1 MASREVPIRK
11 SDSLEI
17 WPYFPEIFRR
27 LPIAYG
33 ETIRNIHSDNPLSGN
48 TSHNPDG
55 LQATFNSL
63 KQDEDG
69 AAEWI
74 RCEQLRATKRLEA
87 LHQRLIGGCALAGSI
102 INSKPTHSTVARRI
116 DMPRETTKFA
126 HTTPYAERHIADAV
140 STNLPHTPLVFNP
153 ADCPIINLAEVTR
166 GRNVSRIGQI
176 HAGVRG
182 IHDGIIGKSI
192 PSLGFTPQHTV
203 AFISPH
209 ARGFTLRGAWRDELG
224 ARLTPY
230 LTQEGD
236 EWPVDLTRA
245 VIDQLTEA
253 GIPERNIET
262 SPHDSMRSPYYFSQ
276 RLQDDG
282 RAGSPFGRNAM
293 MLVKLEE

>member
-74 RCEQLRATKRLEA
+74 RREQSQATKRLEA
-87 LHQRLIGGCALAGSI
+87 LYRRLMGGRALAGSI
-102 INSKPTHSTVARRI
+102 INPKPTHSTIARRI
-116 DMPRETTKFA
+116 DTAKGVAEFA
-126 HTTPYAERHIADAV
+126 HTIPYAKRRIADGV
-140 STNLPHTPLVFNP
+140 STRLPHTPLVFNP
-153 ADCPIINLAEVTR
+153 ADCPIINIAQVER
-166 GRNVSRIGQI
+166 DQDVSRIGQI
-176 HAGVRG
+176 HAGVQG
-182 IHDGIIGKSI
+182 IHDDIIGKSL
-192 PSLGFTPQHTV
+192 PSLGFTPRRTV

-209 ARGFTLRGAWRDELG
+209 ARGFTLRGAQQHELG
-224 ARLTPY
+224 AQLAPY
-230 LTQEGD
+230 LTREGD
-236 EWPVDLTRA
+236 EWPIDLTRA

-276 RLQDDG
+276 RLQSDG
-282 RAGSPFGRNAM
+282 RASSPFGRNAM
-293 MLVKLEE
+293 MLIKLER